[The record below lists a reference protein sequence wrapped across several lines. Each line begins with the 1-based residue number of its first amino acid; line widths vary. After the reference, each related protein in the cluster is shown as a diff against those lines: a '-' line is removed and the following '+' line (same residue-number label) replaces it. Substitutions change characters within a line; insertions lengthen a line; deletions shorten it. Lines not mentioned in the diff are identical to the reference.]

1 MIGKEV
7 NWNEIL
13 KTLDTDNDGKLDYN
27 DFLQAATDKITLLN
41 DENLKKAFT
50 ILDSNGDGR
59 LCRHELKATFAAG
72 NYKVAQEPQ
81 EDQFW
86 EKLIDEADVNGDGFI
101 EFEEFKKQ
109 MHAMLKNEK
118 IIRES

>member
-1 MIGKEV
+1 MIGKKV

-27 DFLQAATDKITLLN
+27 EFLQAATNKITLLN

-59 LCRHELKATFAAG
+59 LCRHELQATFAAG
-72 NYKVAQEPQ
+72 N
-81 EDQFW
+81 
-86 EKLIDEADVNGDGFI
+86 
-101 EFEEFKKQ
+101 FK
-109 MHAMLKNEK
+109 MA
-118 IIRES
+118 